1 MTVYKIVDN
10 QPIKWTGERING
22 TMYQRNIEKL
32 WTDSELKSV
41 GLYKVIP
48 DELPIPE
55 GQVVDTDIIAYYSI
69 FDEVRQYRT
78 FIPKPPLYPNAVDAK
93 DRLNDITE
101 RFSRRF
107 IDKKPDY
114 EKEIWAEKV
123 EAIRAFKNGNMDSD
137 QATLIQTESAERGI
151 SEINYAK
158 SIRDERRFQIE
169 VMSKVSGVRQ
179 NALDAFVNVVDPYKY
194 ETILKQAQTR
204 LNTIA
209 TNAGW
214 PEL

>member
-1 MTVYKIVDN
+1 
-10 QPIKWTGERING
+10 
-22 TMYQRNIEKL
+22 
-32 WTDSELKSV
+32 
-41 GLYKVIP
+41 
-48 DELPIPE
+48 
-55 GQVVDTDIIAYYSI
+55 
-69 FDEVRQYRT
+69 
-78 FIPKPPLYPNAVDAK
+78 
-93 DRLNDITE
+93 
-101 RFSRRF
+101 
-107 IDKKPDY
+107 
-114 EKEIWAEKV
+114 
-123 EAIRAFKNGNMDSD
+123 MDSD
-137 QATLIQTESAERGI
+137 QATLIQTEAAERGI
-151 SEINYAK
+151 STINYAK